1 MLVVLSQ
8 WGVFVLWIRCIEA
21 DIWDSKDSIHFEMLF
36 CLSNRLRKMEDRNFF
51 FYIYGF
57 YIVLTLIV
65 LTPKEAFCG
74 SLNNCY
80 DFRMSVF
87 EEFGFTFLTQSC
99 FFEYVNL
106 YQTFR
111 CINLFWW
118 RLTFDKIEV
127 VLYTSFVYV

>member
-1 MLVVLSQ
+1 MGILCSLDKVHWSRYGIVKIVYTLKCSSVYLIVCEK
-8 WGVFVLWIRCIEA
+8 WKIGT
-21 DIWDSKDSIHFEMLF
+21 
-36 CLSNRLRKMEDRNFF
+36 FF

-65 LTPKEAFCG
+65 LTPKEAFCR

-118 RLTFDKIEV
+118 RLTFNKIEV
-127 VLYTSFVYV
+127 IMYTSFVYV